1 MPLIV
6 EDDDD
11 GDFLEDVRMII
22 VVLGGADVGCWVM
35 AVPLKI
41 VVLDVEWCLLKMVV
55 LLNAKSKHKVFW
67 SFHMYLTAK

>member
-1 MPLIV
+1 MIIV
-6 EDDDD
+6 VV
-11 GDFLEDVRMII
+11 LMII

-41 VVLDVEWCLLKMVV
+41 VVLDVEWCLLKMAV
-55 LLNAKSKHKVFW
+55 LLNAKSKHRIFW